1 MTQKEALDILKMGEN
16 VFLTG
21 PAGSGKTHLLNKY
34 IEYLKK
40 NKVPVAITASTGIA
54 ATHMNGRTI
63 HSWSAI
69 GIKNNLS
76 KKELGALFNNEEL
89 FHRINTAKVLIIDE
103 ISMLD
108 ANRFNLVDIVC
119 KTIRRHT
126 LPFGEL
132 QIVLCGDF
140 FQLPPISKYG
150 EPPAQFAFL
159 STAWKKTNIAVC
171 YLEKQY
177 RQSDK
182 RFLEVLNSIRGSS
195 PVETTKNI
203 LMERYQ
209 NPIKGIKKPTRLY
222 THNDKV
228 NAIND
233 FELAQMDTQEHT
245 YEMTCDGDRELANE
259 LIKSCLAPQHLALKK
274 GASVMFVKNNFD
286 GGYVN
291 GTLGTVIDFETDTN
305 YPIVEKKDGTQIV
318 AMPSAWSIEEDDVVL
333 ARVNQIPLRLAWAI
347 TVHKSQGM
355 SLDHAEIDLSQ
366 AFIQGMGYVA
376 LSRVK
381 TLAGIKLMG
390 LNKMALEVNP
400 TITEFDKELQ
410 EASVISHKKL
420 KSIDRLQKKQAHV
433 EFIRR
438 STE

>member
-1 MTQKEALDILKMGEN
+1 MGEN

-21 PAGSGKTHLLNKY
+21 PAGSGKTYLLNKY
-34 IEYLKK
+34 IKYLKK
-40 NKVPVAITASTGIA
+40 HKVPVAITASTGIA

-63 HSWSAI
+63 HSWSAM
-69 GIKNNLS
+69 GIKSMLT
-76 KKELGALFNNEEL
+76 KKELDLLAYNEEI
-89 FHRINTAKVLIIDE
+89 FHRITTPKVLIIDE

-108 ANRFNLVDIVC
+108 ANRFDLVDMICRTV
-119 KTIRRHT
+119 RRHPS
-126 LPFGEL
+126 PFGGL

-140 FQLPPISKYG
+140 FQLPPITTRG

-159 STAWKKTNIAVC
+159 STSWRKTKIAVC

-182 RFLEVLNSIRGSS
+182 RFLDVLNSIRGNS
-195 PVETTKNI
+195 PVESTKAV

-209 NPIKGIKKPTRLY
+209 NPIRGVHKPTRLY

-228 NAIND
+228 NTIND
-233 FELAQMDTQEHT
+233 FELGQMDTEGHT
-245 YEMTCDGDRELANE
+245 YNMTYDGDPELVNE
-259 LIKSCLAPQHLALKK
+259 LRRSCLAPPQLTLKK
-274 GASVMFVKNNFD
+274 GALVMFVKNNFD

-291 GTLGTVIDFETDTN
+291 GTLGTVVDFDEDTKC
-305 YPIVEKKDGTQIV
+305 PIVEKKDGTQII
-318 AMPSAWSIEEDDVVL
+318 AQPSGWSIEEDDKVL

-347 TVHKSQGM
+347 TIHKSQGM

-376 LSRVK
+376 LSRVR

-390 LNKMALEVNP
+390 LNRMALEVNP
-400 TITEFDKELQ
+400 AITEFDKDLQ
-410 EASVISHKKL
+410 ESSVKSLESLKL
-420 KSIDRLQKKQAHV
+420 LNRLGKKQAHT
-433 EFIRR
+433 EFIRQA
-438 STE
+438 TA